1 MQGKNEKPYEAVA
14 TTPNNDPLSGEKG
27 AHPIGVGV
35 GAVGTGVVAG
45 AVAGAVAGP
54 IGAVAGAVGG
64 AVIGGLVGKEA
75 AEAINPTTEAD
86 YWRSRHSSQPY
97 AQGPN
102 SYNDYAPAYRYGW
115 ESYSTRRPEHTTF
128 EHAEGDLGRGWQEF
142 KGRSSLTW
150 NQVRAA
156 TRDAWG
162 RVEAAASRR

>member
-1 MQGKNEKPYEAVA
+1 MQGKNEKPYDAKEN
-14 TTPNNDPLSGEKG
+14 TPNKDPLSGEKG

-45 AVAGAVAGP
+45 AVAGSIAGP

-75 AEAINPTTEAD
+75 AEVINPTTEAD

-102 SYNDYAPAYRYGW
+102 SYDDYAPAYQYGW
-115 ESYSTRRPEHTTF
+115 ESYRSRRPEHTTF
-128 EHAEGDLGRGWQEF
+128 EHAETDLARGWQDV
-142 KGRSSLTW
+142 KGKSSLNW
-150 NQVRAA
+150 NQVRSA
-156 TRDAWG
+156 TRDAWN
-162 RVEAAASRR
+162 RVRDDSTRT